1 MASRVNARRCSGAA
15 SPASALLPLERG
27 AGKKTSLSEV
37 AYVRLRMA
45 IRDGRFQPG
54 DRLGEE
60 SLSEWLGV
68 SRTPVREALRRL
80 ASEGLL
86 VRGPWNGM
94 KVIELDQQQVV
105 ELYAVREMLEGAAA
119 RLAAQNAS
127 DAEIDRIQEILERE
141 GAVQGK
147 LNLLGQI
154 NADLHWAIYRA
165 AHNRYLMETL
175 GYLADILGILR
186 SSNFALAGSAQAAHE
201 GHAAIVQ
208 AIKQRDPAAA
218 ENAARQH
225 IIQSLRNR
233 LKHMVQRER
242 TAAAVRAPATLSH
255 SGKVRKVTP
264 CP

>member
-1 MASRVNARRCSGAA
+1 MPPGSS
-15 SPASALLPLERG
+15 LPLERG
-27 AGKKTSLSEV
+27 AGKTMSLSEV

-45 IRDGRFQPG
+45 IREGRFQPG
-54 DRLGEE
+54 DRLGEAN
-60 SLSEWLGV
+60 LSQWLGV

-86 VRGPWNGM
+86 MRGPWNGM
-94 KVIELDQQQVV
+94 KVIELDRQQVV

-127 DAEIDRIQEILERE
+127 DAEIERIREILERE
-141 GAVQGK
+141 GAAQHK
-147 LNLLGQI
+147 LDLLGQI

-186 SSNFALAGSAQAAHE
+186 SSNFAVAGSAQAAHE
-201 GHAAIVQ
+201 GHVAIVRT
-208 AIKQRDPAAA
+208 IERRDPAAA
-218 ENAARQH
+218 EKAARRH
-225 IIQSLRNR
+225 IVQSLQNR
-233 LKHMVQRER
+233 LKHMAERER
-242 TAAAVRAPATLSH
+242 TAAAAEAPAARSH
-255 SGKVRKVTP
+255 PAKERKLAA